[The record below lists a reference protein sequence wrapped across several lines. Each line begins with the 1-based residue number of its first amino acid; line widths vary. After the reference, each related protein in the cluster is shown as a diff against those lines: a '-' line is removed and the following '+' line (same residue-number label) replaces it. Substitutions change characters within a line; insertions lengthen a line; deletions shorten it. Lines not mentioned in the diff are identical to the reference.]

1 MLVLVLVATLLSASL
16 SCQNMRLMAL
26 DKSVVVGRT
35 LEFSEVPVD
44 GAGNFLVTEQAG
56 TTHEMPKLPNC
67 ETPYSFSSDF
77 KVVRFRVWFGTDWA
91 NTTLGGMNDEGLSV
105 STLYFTDFAKF
116 KRPEQ
121 IKGAMCERAAVP
133 QTKLATYIL
142 GKYSSVKTLK
152 SDLKSRGFKFPIVWN
167 QPDLGNPTIPV
178 HYAIHDK
185 EGNGL
190 VLEYTKEGRTFFDN
204 TVGAMTNAP
213 DYAWHMENLKNYP
226 NIQRGEW
233 KGYEYRYKGKKYVHE
248 PSWTGTGF
256 TGIPG
261 DYSSPSRFIKAATLV
276 SHLNSVPDA
285 DGAVNKMFHLL
296 NTADIP
302 KGIISAGW
310 HWKDKERV
318 EFVDYT
324 WWMGVYDLSRK
335 CVYFRGYDDISIKK
349 VCLADIPVETSKIN
363 VDGEYLDSYIDV
375 SGKLVP
381 MDE

>member
-1 MLVLVLVATLLSASL
+1 MLLLVLSTTLLSAAF
-16 SCQNMRLMAL
+16 SCQNMRIMAL

-35 LEFSEVPVD
+35 LEFTQFPVD

-56 TTHEMPKLPNC
+56 TVHEMPKLPNC
-67 ETPYSFSSDF
+67 ETPFSFTSDY
-77 KVVRFRVWFGTDWA
+77 KVVRFRVWFVTEWA

-116 KRPEQ
+116 KNPNK
-121 IKGAMCERAAVP
+121 IKGSMCERAAVP

-142 GKYSSVKTLK
+142 SKYSSVKDLK
-152 SDLKSRGFKFPIVWN
+152 SDLNSPRFPIVWN

-178 HYAIHDK
+178 HYAIHDRA
-185 EGNGL
+185 GRGL
-190 VLEYTKEGRTFFDN
+190 VLEYTKQEGLTFYDN

-213 DYAWHMENLKNYP
+213 DYGWHMENLKNYP
-226 NIQRGEW
+226 NIQRKEW
-233 KGYEYRYKGKKYVHE
+233 KGYQYQYQGKKYLHA

-276 SHLNSVPDA
+276 SHLNFVPDA
-285 DGAVNKMFHLL
+285 EGAVNKMFHLL

-302 KGIISAGW
+302 QGIISGGW
-310 HWKDKERV
+310 GRNQQGEKV

-324 WWMGVYDLSRK
+324 WWMGVYDLSRN
-335 CVYFRGYDDISIKK
+335 CVYFRGYDDLSIKK
-349 VCLADIPVETSKIN
+349 VCLSDIPDVPSKIN
-363 VDGEYLDSYIDV
+363 VEGEYLNSYIDV
-375 SGKLVP
+375 SAKLVP
-381 MDE
+381 MS